1 MCDVNEEYIK
11 EFDLWNE
18 NKKRIEK
25 SNIQR
30 LCREREI
37 WWCALGVN
45 IGSEQDGK
53 NELFERPVLVLK
65 RYSMDLTLVLPITS
79 TEKDNIYYVKINS
92 VMASSVILSQIRAID
107 SKRLLRKVGMISIKD
122 YLLVLFNLFKTLLP

>member
-1 MCDVNEEYIK
+1 MNEKYIK

-18 NKKRIEK
+18 KKKEIEQ
-25 SNIQR
+25 SAVQR
-30 LCREREI
+30 LCHEREV

-53 NELFERPVLVLK
+53 NELFERPVLILK
-65 RYSMDLTLVLPITS
+65 RYNKDLILILPITS
-79 TEKDNIYYVKINS
+79 TEKDNVYYVKINS

-107 SKRLLRKVGMISIKD
+107 SKRLLRKVGMLSIKD

>member
-1 MCDVNEEYIK
+1 MNEEYIK

-122 YLLVLFNLFKTLLP
+122 YLLVLFNLLKTLLP

>member
-1 MCDVNEEYIK
+1 MNEEYIK

-18 NKKRIEK
+18 KKKEIER
-25 SNIQR
+25 SDVQR

-37 WWCALGVN
+37 WWCTLGVN

-53 NELFERPVLVLK
+53 NELFERPVLILK
-65 RYSMDLTLVLPITS
+65 RYNTDLVLILPITS
-79 TEKDNIYYVKINS
+79 TEKDNIYYTKIKS
-92 VMASSVILSQIRAID
+92 VMASSVILSQVRAID
-107 SKRLLRKVGMISIKD
+107 SKRLLRKVGMLSIKD

>member
-1 MCDVNEEYIK
+1 MSEEYIK
-11 EFDLWNE
+11 EFDLWNA
-18 NKKRIEK
+18 KKKEIDQ

-30 LCREREI
+30 LCREREV

-45 IGSEQDGK
+45 IGIEQDGK
-53 NELFERPVLVLK
+53 NELFERPVLILK
-65 RYSMDLTLVLPITS
+65 RYNIDLILVLPITS
-79 TEKDNIYYVKINS
+79 KEKDNVYYVKINS

-122 YLLVLFNLFKTLLP
+122 YLLVLFNLLKTLLP

>member
-1 MCDVNEEYIK
+1 MYEKYIK

-18 NKKRIEK
+18 KKKEIEQ
-25 SNIQR
+25 SDVQR
-30 LCREREI
+30 LCREREV

-53 NELFERPVLVLK
+53 NELFERPVLILK
-65 RYSMDLTLVLPITS
+65 RYNMDLILVLPITS
-79 TEKDNIYYVKINS
+79 TEKDNMYYVKIKS

-107 SKRLLRKVGMISIKD
+107 CKRLLRKVGMISIKD
-122 YLLVLFNLFKTLLP
+122 YLFVLFNLFKTLLP